1 MAIDPDTVIPEP
13 VEQTHEDIQQIKD
26 YIPTTNDTSAE
37 VRDKVRKLAAFLYKY
52 LEVEF
57 PDEVAEERR

>member
-1 MAIDPDTVIPEP
+1 MAIDPDTIVPEE
-13 VEQTHEDIQQIKD
+13 VNQSYEDIQLIKT

-57 PDEVAEERR
+57 SEEVAEERR

>member
-1 MAIDPDTVIPEP
+1 MAIDPDTVIPED
-13 VEQTHEDIQQIKD
+13 VEQTHEDIQQLKD

>member
-1 MAIDPDTVIPEP
+1 MAIDPNTIVPE
-13 VEQTHEDIQQIKD
+13 EINQSYEDIQLIKT

-57 PDEVAEERR
+57 AEEVAEERR

>member
-1 MAIDPDTVIPEP
+1 MAIDPDTIIPEE
-13 VEQTHEDIQQIKD
+13 VEQSYDNIQQIKD
-26 YIPTTNDTSAE
+26 YIPTTSDTSAQ

-57 PDEVAEERR
+57 PPLPDERR

>member
-13 VEQTHEDIQQIKD
+13 VEQTYEDIQQLKD

-57 PDEVAEERR
+57 ADEVAEERR

>member
-1 MAIDPDTVIPEP
+1 MAIDPDTIIPEP

-57 PDEVAEERR
+57 PDEVAEERP